1 MLKWKFETFN
11 TRKMV
16 IGELFQSLHLKKK
29 GKYGELK
36 KFSQGNNKKKIAVK
50 NLPEMQEMWRCGL
63 DLWVRRIPW
72 RRKWQPTPVI
82 LPRKSMDRGAWQA
95 TVNGVAKEL
104 NTIE

>member
-1 MLKWKFETFN
+1 
-11 TRKMV
+11 
-16 IGELFQSLHLKKK
+16 
-29 GKYGELK
+29 
-36 KFSQGNNKKKIAVK
+36 
-50 NLPEMQEMWRCGL
+50 MQEMWRCGL

-104 NTIE
+104 NTIEQLNKKVAKNSFLSPD